1 MISSLLLRSSNV
13 QEEYFISTRDAKA
26 PWNIWKVTDAPDL
39 PHRVLSRP
47 STRWNY
53 HYSHRANILPSR
65 QRRIQ
70 RRISETDTTKASSWL
85 KRSILGTIFWEEQE
99 MISKQSTY
107 FFTAHILKWT
117 IYATIQLSLLYIFL
131 SSFPTLWGLW
141 GAAGEG
147 SWRIGTS
154 REPMAPNS
162 RDVQLPA
169 RTVTSSALREVPSLC
184 ADNRTPLTPSN
195 VVRKNDKILGN
206 NEGEIF

>member
-99 MISKQSTY
+99 MISKRSTY

-147 SWRIGTS
+147 SWR
-154 REPMAPNS
+154 S
-162 RDVQLPA
+162 RDIA
-169 RTVTSSALREVPSLC
+169 RTNGAQFSRCAAACAHCDLVCTARSPVTLC
-184 ADNRTPLTPSN
+184 GQQNTFNTVQRC
-195 VVRKNDKILGN
+195 
-206 NEGEIF
+206 